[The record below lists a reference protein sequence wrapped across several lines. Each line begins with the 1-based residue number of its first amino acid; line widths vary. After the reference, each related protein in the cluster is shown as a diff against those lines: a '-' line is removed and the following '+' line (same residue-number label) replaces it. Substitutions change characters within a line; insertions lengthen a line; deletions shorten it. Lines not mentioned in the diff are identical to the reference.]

1 MYTLYSQYLNCEL
14 ENIINNVPK
23 IHYSVHSNTDAQR
36 LLNSLHQDWIKIYK
50 DKNNDKYIFN
60 NIDDASNY
68 IKENYQLY
76 QTIEENNKNY
86 ILIKMTPDMYYS
98 LKYNIIVN
106 KGWVYNSYDVE
117 FSPFMSFG
125 ISNIIERGLI
135 TNNTPSPINN
145 IDLLEQI
152 NKLKKPRLI
161 IKHKKRV
168 VNEKESFLD
177 ELKNKLLKRR
187 KTIS

>member
-1 MYTLYSQYLNCEL
+1 MYILYSQYLNCEL
-14 ENIINNVPK
+14 NNIINSVPK
-23 IHYSVHSNTDAQR
+23 IHYSVHSNSDAQR
-36 LLNSLHQDWIKIYK
+36 LLNSLYQDWIKNYK
-50 DKNNDKYIFN
+50 SNDKYLFN
-60 NIDDASNY
+60 NIDEASNY

-76 QTIEENNKNY
+76 QQIEENNKNF
-86 ILIKMTPDMYYS
+86 ILIKISPDMYCS
-98 LKYNIIVN
+98 LKYNIIIN

-117 FSPFMSFG
+117 FTPFMSFG
-125 ISNIIERGLI
+125 ISNIIERGLF

-152 NKLKKPRLI
+152 NKLKKPKLI

-168 VNEKESFLD
+168 FTEKESFLD

-187 KTIS
+187 KTIN